1 VQSHVSEVRILGS
14 ANYGGGIFLFHDR
27 HQLLSVFGWKKKRR
41 MIKRKLTLLK
51 VK

>member
-1 VQSHVSEVRILGS
+1 VPSHVSEVQILGS
-14 ANYGGGIFLFHDR
+14 ANYGGGIFQFHDR
-27 HQLLSVFGWKKKRR
+27 RQLRSVFGWKKKRR